1 MSFLWVWSM
10 FCLDLSSGKEG
21 GPPPSFKTSE
31 IGLEEG
37 RNVEICEKTYV
48 KHLLQGQ
55 EVGKDNWVK

>member
-1 MSFLWVWSM
+1 M

-21 GPPPSFKTSE
+21 GPFPSFKTSE
-31 IGLEEG
+31 IDLEEG
-37 RNVEICEKTYV
+37 RNLEIREKTYV